1 MDTLPIQAPVPRQR
15 SAGIDLLRIV
25 AAFYIILLHV
35 LGWGG
40 LYGATAD
47 GSYQNSVSGLLYL
60 WGFCGANIFGL
71 ISGYVGYSE
80 TETPIPWKN
89 LLRLWLEV
97 VFYDVGLTLLT
108 LWLRPGNASCGELIT
123 MCFPLLT
130 KSHWYFTVYAA
141 LIPFMP
147 LLNSAVRGCQE
158 KTLLQFLAAVFLFL
172 LPFACYFDQT
182 HFFTGYSLFWLLL
195 LYLTGAILKKT
206 GFGASL
212 PPLVYLAG
220 IVLMNAVSF
229 LLSNHWRGFTVY
241 DTFIGP
247 EGVKHFM
254 FPSHYLSAIFHLLLF
269 SRMKFPRT
277 ISKWIAALAQGAF
290 AVYIINTQKHVWD
303 GYLQDRFVSWAFC
316 SPMGIAVRA
325 VAVSALF
332 VAVSLIVDYLRRQL
346 FGLFRKR

>member
-1 MDTLPIQAPVPRQR
+1 MDTLPIQAPVVRQR
-15 SAGIDLLRIV
+15 STGIDLLRIL

-40 LYGATAD
+40 LYGTTAD
-47 GSYQNSVSGLLYL
+47 GSYQRSVSGLLYL
-60 WGFCGANIFGL
+60 WSFCGVNIFGL

-80 TETPIPWKN
+80 TEKPIPWKN
-89 LLRLWLEV
+89 LLRLWVKV

-108 LWLRPGNASCGELIT
+108 LWLRPGSASPGELIT

-130 KSHWYFTVYAA
+130 GSHWYFTVYAA
-141 LIPFMP
+141 LIPFIP
-147 LLNSAVRGCQE
+147 LLNSAVRGCRK
-158 KTLLQFLAAVFLFL
+158 KTLLQFLAAVLLFL

-182 HFFTGYSLFWLLL
+182 HFFIGYSLCWLLL

-206 GFGASL
+206 GFGASS
-212 PPLVYLAG
+212 PPVVFLVG

-229 LLSNHWRGFTVY
+229 LLSHHWSGFKVC

-254 FPSHYLSAIFHLLLF
+254 FPSHYLSAVCHLLLF
-269 SRMKFPRT
+269 SRMKFPQT
-277 ISKWIAALAQGAF
+277 ISKWITALAPGAF
-290 AVYIINTQKHVWD
+290 AVYIINTQKHVWE
-303 GYLQDRFVSWAFC
+303 GYLQDRFVSWAVS
-316 SPMGIAVRA
+316 SPLGIAVRA

-332 VAVSLIVDYLRRQL
+332 AAVSLAVDWLRRRL

>member
-1 MDTLPIQAPVPRQR
+1 MDTFPIQAPVVRQR
-15 SAGIDLLRIV
+15 SPGIDLLRIV

-40 LYGATAD
+40 LYGATSD
-47 GSYQNSVSGLLYL
+47 GSYQRSVSGLLYL
-60 WGFCGANIFGL
+60 WSFCGVNIFGL

-80 TETPIPWKN
+80 TEKPIPWKN
-89 LLRLWLEV
+89 LLRLWIEV
-97 VFYDVGLTLLT
+97 VFYDVSLTLLT
-108 LWLRPGNASCGELIT
+108 LWLRPSNASPAELIT

-130 KSHWYFTVYAA
+130 GSHWYFTAYAA
-141 LIPFMP
+141 LIPFIP
-147 LLNSAVRGCQE
+147 LLNSAVRGCQK

-182 HFFTGYSLFWLLL
+182 HFFIGYSLFWLLL

-212 PPLVYLAG
+212 PPVVCLAG
-220 IVLMNAVSF
+220 IVLMDAVSF
-229 LLSNHWRGFTVY
+229 LLSHRWGGFTVWN
-241 DTFIGP
+241 TFIGP
-247 EGVKHFM
+247 DGVKHFM

-269 SRMKFPRT
+269 SRMKCPQ
-277 ISKWIAALAQGAF
+277 IIGKWIAALAPGAF
-290 AVYIINTQKHVWD
+290 AVYIINTQKHVWE
-303 GYLQDRFVSWAFC
+303 GYLCDRFVSWAYC
-316 SPMGIAVRA
+316 SPLGIAVRA

-332 VAVSLIVDYLRRQL
+332 VAVSLIVDWLRRRL